1 MLAFIERCVGLS
13 FAITYFFTTLELRR
27 PLPTD
32 SYRGMNPVMPAPAAK
47 LSISLPASLAK
58 AVRKRVGAR
67 GLSGFFAQ
75 AAAHE
80 LERQQ
85 LGEFIAELTQIHGA
99 PSKAAL
105 AAARR
110 AWPKR

>member
-1 MLAFIERCVGLS
+1 MTAR
-13 FAITYFFTTLELRR
+13 
-27 PLPTD
+27 
-32 SYRGMNPVMPAPAAK
+32 AAK

-58 AVRKRVGAR
+58 AVRKRVGSR

-80 LERQQ
+80 LEREQ
-85 LGEFIAELTQIHGA
+85 LGAFIAELEEVHGP

>member
-1 MLAFIERCVGLS
+1 
-13 FAITYFFTTLELRR
+13 
-27 PLPTD
+27 
-32 SYRGMNPVMPAPAAK
+32 MNPPMAAPAAK

-85 LGEFIAELTQIHGA
+85 LGAFIAELTQLNGP
-99 PSKAAL
+99 PSKAAV